1 MSKKRKTRQEKI
13 ILQLKRKLDQGQ
25 PVSSP
30 INTVFKTS
38 QEEVL
43 PKPEPEIKKEKIIKI
58 VDTSANF
65 GDLKLI
71 KKDII
76 KTLLITILIIGL
88 EAVLY
93 LKLR

>member
-1 MSKKRKTRQEKI
+1 MSKKRKTRQKKI
-13 ILQLKRKLDQGQ
+13 ILQLKRKLDQEKLIL
-25 PVSSP
+25 PH
-30 INTVFKTS
+30 INAEFKTS
-38 QEEVL
+38 QEEVFI
-43 PKPEPEIKKEKIIKI
+43 KPEPEIKKEKIVKI
-58 VDTSANF
+58 ADITANF

-76 KTLLITILIIGL
+76 KTLFITILIISL

>member
-1 MSKKRKTRQEKI
+1 MSKKRKTRKEKI

-25 PVSSP
+25 PVSST
-30 INTVFKTS
+30 INTVFETS
-38 QEEVL
+38 QEEVFIQ
-43 PKPEPEIKKEKIIKI
+43 PEPKIKKEKTIEMADI
-58 VDTSANF
+58 SANF

-71 KKDII
+71 KKDLI
-76 KTLLITILIIGL
+76 KTLLITVLIISL